1 MGMRRW
7 LLWLP
12 LAVFAIVVVFAV
24 RELRAPADRTVY
36 SAMVGKPVPDFQLD
50 PIVAGKPGLSDAALR
65 TGQPRLLNVFASWC
79 VPCIAEAPQLMQ
91 LKAMG
96 VPIDAVAIRDT
107 GPAVA
112 QFLKRYGDPYQRI
125 GDDRDSRV
133 QLSLGSSGVPETFVI
148 DGKGRQR
155 EAMPL
160 PESAGHAMLDWLEK
174 GRPQCD
180 CPYVFVRLRRP
191 YQALNLNSGISTLVQ
206 AELRKQGVR
215 RSGAAHVFR
224 HSFARQHLKGGL
236 TLPQI
241 GRLLRHRIV
250 DTTQIYT
257 KVDDR
262 MLAALAQDWPGEAA

>member
-24 RELRAPADRTVY
+24 RELRAPANRTVY

-79 VPCIAEAPQLMQ
+79 VPCIAEAPQLMK

-148 DGKGRQR
+148 DGKGVVVKQHVGDIR
-155 EAMPL
+155 E
-160 PESAGHAMLDWLEK
+160 GD
-174 GRPQCD
+174 
-180 CPYVFVRLRRP
+180 V
-191 YQALNLNSGISTLVQ
+191 
-206 AELRKQGVR
+206 
-215 RSGAAHVFR
+215 
-224 HSFARQHLKGGL
+224 
-236 TLPQI
+236 
-241 GRLLRHRIV
+241 
-250 DTTQIYT
+250 
-257 KVDDR
+257 
-262 MLAALAQDWPGEAA
+262 AALAQAWRDAR